1 MTFDQ
6 ILLWM
11 PAFGIAAAVAD
22 KCAGGRF
29 GLGKKMD
36 EAFEAMGPLAVS
48 VTGIVVLAPVLAAW
62 LRPLEPLLCTLGI
75 DPAMMA
81 SLIAND
87 MGGYSLARSLEISE
101 EMGLMAGCITS
112 SMLGC
117 TLVFSIPVGAGIID
131 KKDRPYFFQGVLYGL
146 FTIPVGSVVGGLAA
160 GFTAGAVLYNNIPIV
175 LFSGALAAAFAR
187 WPEKTRRGLE
197 GFCRVVAS
205 VSLAG
210 IFIGA
215 FRQLT
220 GVVIPGFAGAASVM
234 EGFSITASI
243 VLILMGMLPLLELLQ
258 RALRVPLRRLGEL
271 LCMDETSICGMLM
284 TMANSIPVYHCYHRM
299 SARGK
304 IVNAAWLVPTTAVLG
319 DHLGFT
325 AGVAPEM
332 AGPMIIGKCTA
343 GILALVIAWVLS
355 PTGPRP
361 DERE

>member
-6 ILLWM
+6 ILLW
-11 PAFGIAAAVAD
+11 ASALGIAAAVAD
-22 KCAGGRF
+22 KFAGGRF

-36 EAFEAMGPLAVS
+36 EAFDAMGPLAVS
-48 VTGIVVLAPVLAAW
+48 VIGIVVLAPVLAGW
-62 LRPLEPLLCTLGI
+62 LRPLEPLLRALGV

-87 MGGYSLARSLEISE
+87 MGGYSLARSLEVSE

-117 TLVFSIPVGAGIID
+117 TLVFSIPVGAGIIR
-131 KKDRPYFFQGVLYGL
+131 KEDRPYFFQGVLYGL

-160 GFTAGAVLYNNIPIV
+160 GFSPRAVLYNNIPVALISC
-175 LFSGALAAAFAR
+175 LLAAAFLR

-197 GFCRVVAS
+197 GFCRVIS
-205 VSLAG
+205 GVSLAG
-210 IFIGA
+210 IVIGA

-220 GVVIPGFAGAASVM
+220 GISIPGFQNAASIM
-234 EGFSITASI
+234 DGFSIVASI
-243 VLILMGMLPLLELLQ
+243 VLVLLGMLPLLELLQ
-258 RALRVPLRRLGEL
+258 RLFRRPLESFGRLL
-271 LCMDETSICGMLM
+271 KMDAVSACGLVM
-284 TMANSIPVYHCYHRM
+284 TTANSIPVYNCYHRM

-304 IVNAAWLVPTTAVLG
+304 VMNAAWLVPTTAVLG

-332 AGPMIIGKCTA
+332 AGPMIAGKLCA
-343 GILALVIAWVLS
+343 GILALLIAWVFTQKLDNA
-355 PTGPRP
+355 R
-361 DERE
+361 